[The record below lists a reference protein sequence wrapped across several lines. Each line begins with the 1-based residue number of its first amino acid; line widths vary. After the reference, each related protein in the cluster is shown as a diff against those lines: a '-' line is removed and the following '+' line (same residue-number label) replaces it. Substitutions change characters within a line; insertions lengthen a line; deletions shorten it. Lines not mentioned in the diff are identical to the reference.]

1 MMLTTLYPLRRIA
14 RRTMVLGIAVVVT
27 AFVATLPA
35 LAQDMVVVDPLVVT
49 PAGQSADGTLARVA
63 LDRAGVSSEVV
74 AFLRATDLEDV
85 GTLMLVL
92 GGSQKGLGAAG
103 IDIDD
108 EVARTTELLD
118 AAAELGIPVVG
129 VHIGGEARRGA
140 LSEPFIAAAAPRVG
154 LLLVAEA
161 GNADGYFTDVAAEHG
176 IPLELLPNALAL
188 GEIVAGLRVDAD

>member
-1 MMLTTLYPLRRIA
+1 MLTL
-14 RRTMVLGIAVVVT
+14 
-27 AFVATLPA
+27 A
-35 LAQDMVVVDPLVVT
+35 LAALAWMSPAFAQGVVLPDPLVIT

-63 LDRAGVSSEVV
+63 IQRAGVSAEVV
-74 AFLRATDLEDV
+74 EHLGPEGLEGV

-103 IDIDD
+103 IDIDG
-108 EVARTTELLD
+108 EVSRTVALLD
-118 AAAELGIPVVG
+118 AAEELGIPVVG

-140 LSEPFIAAAAPRVG
+140 LSEPFIMAAAPRVD

-161 GNADGYFTDVAAEHG
+161 GNADGYFSDVAAEQG

-188 GEIVAGLRVDAD
+188 GEAVAAHRADAD